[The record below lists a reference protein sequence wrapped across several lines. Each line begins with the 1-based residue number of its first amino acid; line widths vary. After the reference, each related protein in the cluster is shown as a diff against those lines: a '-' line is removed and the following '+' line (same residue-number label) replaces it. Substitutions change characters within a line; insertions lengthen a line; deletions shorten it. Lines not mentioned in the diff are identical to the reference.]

1 LEGIQGYLLLVGRNS
16 RLFIISWKEFKV
28 NYYLLEGIQGY
39 LLLVGRNSRLFIIS
53 WKEFKVIYY

>member
-53 WKEFKVIYY
+53 